1 MNYKLE
7 KNELEQIGS
16 YLKNEK
22 IIGITDIFNKHTVIV
37 LFFAIVM
44 IVIGISVKITGHFVL
59 KLVYLIVLFAGYV
72 YIIVGFVKISK
83 LTISENRKSY
93 KTVVSSFFDE
103 TCRNE
108 KFYNECFKPLYEK
121 DRKCFNDFNEFLE
134 QVISEKNKNNER
146 IFRGVQ
152 VAGSLSCIYL
162 LSETLSKLKATGFHS
177 EYEIVTLLLP
187 FVFYIVS
194 VIEQKKL
201 NRLQTIKKM
210 IDDSVKEYNSES

>member
-1 MNYKLE
+1 M
-7 KNELEQIGS
+7 
-16 YLKNEK
+16 
-22 IIGITDIFNKHTVIV
+22 
-37 LFFAIVM
+37 IVM
-44 IVIGISVKITGHFVL
+44 AIFIKVTGHFVFKIIYPIL
-59 KLVYLIVLFAGYV
+59 LLAGYA

-83 LTISENRKSY
+83 LTANENRNSY
-93 KTVVSSFFDE
+93 KSVVSSFFDE

-146 IFRGVQ
+146 IFRGIQ
-152 VAGSLSCIYL
+152 VAGPLSCIYL
-162 LSETLSKLKATGFHS
+162 LFETLSKLKANGFHS
-177 EYEIVTLLLP
+177 EYEFVTLLLP

-210 IDDSVKEYNSES
+210 IDDSLKKYDSEN

>member
-7 KNELEQIGS
+7 KNELEQSES

-22 IIGITDIFNKHTVIV
+22 IIGIKDIFNKHTIFA
-37 LFFAIVM
+37 LIFAIAM
-44 IVIGISVKITGHFVL
+44 IVIAIFVKNTEHFVL
-59 KLVYLIVLFAGYV
+59 KFVYIIVLFAGYV

-83 LTISENRKSY
+83 LAANENRNSY

-146 IFRGVQ
+146 IFRGIQ
-152 VAGSLSCIYL
+152 VAGPLSCIYL
-162 LSETLSKLKATGFHS
+162 LFETLSKLKANGFHS
-177 EYEIVTLLLP
+177 EYEFVTLLLP

-201 NRLQTIKKM
+201 NRLHIINRI
-210 IDDSVKEYNSES
+210 IDNSLMKYNSEN